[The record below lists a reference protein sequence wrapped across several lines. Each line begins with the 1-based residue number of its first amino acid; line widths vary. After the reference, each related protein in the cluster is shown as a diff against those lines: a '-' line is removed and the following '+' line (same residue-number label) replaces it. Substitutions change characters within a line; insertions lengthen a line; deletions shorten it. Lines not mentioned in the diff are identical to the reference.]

1 MGHTPMNM
9 FQDAEF
15 VQELKRPWMNFFH
28 VLVVYGFAWL
38 AGAAG
43 LTLLHV
49 ILTERSPVPPSN
61 THKAEENHVPNVTP
75 PVLPGGLPSD
85 LVSTLPSGS
94 ELTLT
99 DVIKW
104 NENVATFVGKDVAA
118 SRDLITVKSSDLP
131 SLGEKQL
138 NDTNFLSSI
147 RSLPIMSK
155 EGRIVGVLDSNQLK
169 EIKDYKNLTYL
180 PTLSIDKGDKGDQRD
195 TSHTS
200 SIGWHTTFFPK
211 DDLLNMKVV
220 EYTWF
225 RFDSKVSPGL
235 GVAKQYFLL
244 DPAR

>member
-1 MGHTPMNM
+1 MGRTPMNM

-28 VLVVYGFAWL
+28 VLIVYGFAWL

-49 ILTERSPVPPSN
+49 MFTERSAVPPSN
-61 THKAEENHVPNVTP
+61 THKAEGNHDVPNVTP

-104 NENVATFVGKDVAA
+104 NENVATYASKDVAA
-118 SRDLITVKSSDLP
+118 YRNSITVKTSDLP
-131 SLGEKQL
+131 SLGEKQS

-155 EGRIVGVLDSNQLK
+155 EGKIVGVLDSNQLK
-169 EIKDYKNLTYL
+169 EIKDYKTTYQ
-180 PTLSIDKGDKGDQRD
+180 PTFSIDKGDTGDQRD
-195 TSHTS
+195 TKYTS
-200 SIGWHTTFFPK
+200 SIGWRTTFFPK
-211 DDLLNMKVV
+211 DDLLKMKVV
-220 EYTWF
+220 EYTWSKA
-225 RFDSKVSPGL
+225 DSKVPSGL
-235 GVAKQYFLL
+235 GIAKQYFLL
-244 DPAR
+244 DPTR

>member
-1 MGHTPMNM
+1 MNM

-49 ILTERSPVPPSN
+49 MFTERSPVPPSN
-61 THKAEENHVPNVTP
+61 THKAEGNHDLPNVTP
-75 PVLPGGLPSD
+75 PVLPGGLPSN
-85 LVSTLPSGS
+85 LVSTLPSSS

-104 NENVATFVGKDVAA
+104 NEKVATYGSKHDW
-118 SRDLITVKSSDLP
+118 DLITVKTSDLP
-131 SLGEKQL
+131 SLAEKQS

-147 RSLPIMSK
+147 RSLPIISK
-155 EGRIVGVLDSNQLK
+155 EGKIVGVLDSNQLK

-180 PTLSIDKGDKGDQRD
+180 PTLSIGDKGDQKD
-195 TSHTS
+195 TPYTS

-220 EYTWF
+220 EYTWS
-225 RFDSKVSPGL
+225 RVDSKVPPGL

>member
-1 MGHTPMNM
+1 MNM

-28 VLVVYGFAWL
+28 VLAVYGFAWL

-49 ILTERSPVPPSN
+49 MFTERSPVPLSN
-61 THKAEENHVPNVTP
+61 THKAEGNHDVPNVTP
-75 PVLPGGLPSD
+75 PVLPGGLPSN

-104 NENVATFVGKDVAA
+104 NEKVAA
-118 SRDLITVKSSDLP
+118 YTGKHAAYGDLTTVETSDLP
-131 SLGEKQL
+131 SLSEKQS

-155 EGRIVGVLDSNQLK
+155 EGKIVGVLDSNQLK

-180 PTLSIDKGDKGDQRD
+180 PTLSIEGDKGDQRD
-195 TSHTS
+195 S
-200 SIGWHTTFFPK
+200 SYPLRIGWRTTFLPK

-220 EYTWF
+220 EYTWS
-225 RFDSKVSPGL
+225 RVDSKVLPGL
-235 GVAKQYFLL
+235 GTAKQYFLL
-244 DPAR
+244 DPGR